1 MAVNYKTFLINL
13 DKSMDRLAYSE
24 KVLAEHNINFERVS
38 AIYGADL
45 TAQEVN
51 QAYNDQL
58 PNAYYKKLNIGEIGC
73 YLSHRKVWQ
82 KILDQNLDFAVV
94 LEDDFNIVDDFSE
107 MLTAVTSAPINWDYI
122 KLAEHDRPR
131 KSLHT
136 ITINNHKLITYD
148 KIPARTCAQVVSY
161 QGAKKLLA
169 ASQPF
174 SRPVDI
180 DLQYWWEKDI
190 RVFGLTPYVFRPKTD
205 SVSEIDKLKGRGD
218 AEKSYIRRF
227 IEKFRFSVINGLA
240 VKKQVR
246 MLRDKLERQTE

>member
-1 MAVNYKTFLINL
+1 MTVNYKTFLINL
-13 DKSMDRLAYSE
+13 DKSTDRLAYSE
-24 KVLAEHNINFERVS
+24 KRLTEHNIAFERV
-38 AIYGADL
+38 AAVYGADL
-45 TAQEVN
+45 SRQELT
-51 QAYNDQL
+51 QAYSDQL

-82 KILDQNLDFAVV
+82 KIVDDKLDFAVV
-94 LEDDFNIVDDFSE
+94 LEDDFNIVDDFSA
-107 MLTAVTSAPINWDYI
+107 MLAAVSSAPITWDYI

-136 ITINNHKLITYD
+136 IDINNHKLITYD

-161 QGAKKLLA
+161 EGAKKLLA

-190 RVFGLTPYVFRPKTD
+190 RVFGLMPYVFRPKTD
-205 SVSEIDKLKGRGD
+205 SVSEIDKLKGRDD
-218 AEKSYIRRF
+218 AEKNDLRRL
-227 IEKFRFSVINGLA
+227 ISQVKFFAHNKFASKAL
-240 VKKQVR
+240 VKALKFEVS
-246 MLRDKLERQTE
+246 KL

>member
-82 KILDQNLDFAVV
+82 KILDQKLDFAVV

-107 MLTAVTSAPINWDYI
+107 MLIAVTSAPINWDYI

-148 KIPARTCAQVVSY
+148 KIPARTCAQLVSY
-161 QGAKKLLA
+161 HGAKKLLA

-218 AEKSYIRRF
+218 AKKNNLTRLRSQVKFFIHNKLASY
-227 IEKFRFSVINGLA
+227 SL
-240 VKKQVR
+240 VKK
-246 MLRDKLERQTE
+246 LKTESLKS